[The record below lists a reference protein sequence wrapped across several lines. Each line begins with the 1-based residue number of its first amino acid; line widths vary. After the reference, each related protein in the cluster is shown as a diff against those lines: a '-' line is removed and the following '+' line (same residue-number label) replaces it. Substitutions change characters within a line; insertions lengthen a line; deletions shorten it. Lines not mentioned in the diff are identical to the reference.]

1 MNAAGVTCFM
11 QGDMDF
17 VSNVKRLV
25 ERQFRTV
32 CVFPFAT
39 CETNRLRDK
48 SFRLFSW
55 KAMDWS
61 VIVEEA
67 NKAQLTSLGGELAE
81 VDSDV
86 SREPGTGDEHM
97 NLAEE
102 RLTTES
108 GDLKTADEK
117 LKQQSMVTSEQSSD
131 NSIVD
136 TPEKLEHVDKT
147 NKDLASSPKKK
158 KKATAEK
165 SSKKQQKAPKKSKK
179 QQKSPKKSK
188 KKSSKSTIAEA
199 TGIELKGAEQ
209 SHASAEKR
217 EPKSKNRS
225 MNSAKPATPKQ
236 KTAAKKAQSGAKAK
250 PIDGEHEKPETPQK
264 TNQAQKQ
271 SAKSKK
277 AAKKAMAQANTNAVI
292 GTKQSEAKT
301 KKSKREKKQSK
312 SVSAEVE
319 DDVIASVVD
328 AETPKRSVSREE
340 NLSAESVNSLGY
352 LKFERRERISYN
364 SCLVRRNSEP
374 YDVSGAQPTD
384 WDRRVNSGKV
394 SSEGPDL
401 RGIRVRNNVDMMYGK
416 AENAGVLTQVDST
429 LSGKST
435 ATNKDVDHGFCNL
448 ASVQT
453 QTEETSVHGIDTL
466 SLRTSED
473 AGSFVDT
480 FQRRLER
487 EISLLQNR
495 QRSVAREMAAARVVR
510 EERNNLAYLEAMV
523 VSTVQ
528 RAESS
533 IRERSNF

>member
-199 TGIELKGAEQ
+199 TGIELKG
-209 SHASAEKR
+209 
-217 EPKSKNRS
+217 
-225 MNSAKPATPKQ
+225 
-236 KTAAKKAQSGAKAK
+236 
-250 PIDGEHEKPETPQK
+250 
-264 TNQAQKQ
+264 
-271 SAKSKK
+271 
-277 AAKKAMAQANTNAVI
+277 
-292 GTKQSEAKT
+292 
-301 KKSKREKKQSK
+301 
-312 SVSAEVE
+312 
-319 DDVIASVVD
+319 
-328 AETPKRSVSREE
+328 
-340 NLSAESVNSLGY
+340 
-352 LKFERRERISYN
+352 
-364 SCLVRRNSEP
+364 C
-374 YDVSGAQPTD
+374 
-384 WDRRVNSGKV
+384 
-394 SSEGPDL
+394 
-401 RGIRVRNNVDMMYGK
+401 
-416 AENAGVLTQVDST
+416 
-429 LSGKST
+429 
-435 ATNKDVDHGFCNL
+435 
-448 ASVQT
+448 
-453 QTEETSVHGIDTL
+453 
-466 SLRTSED
+466 
-473 AGSFVDT
+473 
-480 FQRRLER
+480 
-487 EISLLQNR
+487 
-495 QRSVAREMAAARVVR
+495 
-510 EERNNLAYLEAMV
+510 
-523 VSTVQ
+523 
-528 RAESS
+528 RAESCFS
-533 IRERSNF
+533 REAGTEVEEPKYEFSEASNAEAKDGRQEGSKRCQS

>member
-1 MNAAGVTCFM
+1 
-11 QGDMDF
+11 
-17 VSNVKRLV
+17 
-25 ERQFRTV
+25 
-32 CVFPFAT
+32 
-39 CETNRLRDK
+39 
-48 SFRLFSW
+48 
-55 KAMDWS
+55 
-61 VIVEEA
+61 
-67 NKAQLTSLGGELAE
+67 
-81 VDSDV
+81 
-86 SREPGTGDEHM
+86 
-97 NLAEE
+97 
-102 RLTTES
+102 
-108 GDLKTADEK
+108 
-117 LKQQSMVTSEQSSD
+117 
-131 NSIVD
+131 
-136 TPEKLEHVDKT
+136 
-147 NKDLASSPKKK
+147 
-158 KKATAEK
+158 
-165 SSKKQQKAPKKSKK
+165 
-179 QQKSPKKSK
+179 
-188 KKSSKSTIAEA
+188 
-199 TGIELKGAEQ
+199 
-209 SHASAEKR
+209 
-217 EPKSKNRS
+217 
-225 MNSAKPATPKQ
+225 
-236 KTAAKKAQSGAKAK
+236 
-250 PIDGEHEKPETPQK
+250 
-264 TNQAQKQ
+264 
-271 SAKSKK
+271 
-277 AAKKAMAQANTNAVI
+277 MAQANTNAVI